1 MCKKSKYAAL
11 PILVLLVCVSLQIH
25 STEESLKK
33 AVAEGQRR
41 ALVVAQRG
49 KSMEELGTSKI
60 TRLPVISRSSEQLDQ
75 LRSSDGPAP
84 FSRETREVSARGQ
97 GRDGNAEDVPQQEEP
112 GTGPITQGHTPN
124 QTQRRSNPDP
134 GEDLCVP
141 TRASSG
147 STSPTSPSSWR
158 ISPLPASHSLPSSR
172 PPSETLSNPPSPRG
186 LEAGEGGSRSVP
198 LSPTQ
203 TKAPC
208 ESRCGTR

>member
-1 MCKKSKYAAL
+1 MN
-11 PILVLLVCVSLQIH
+11 

-60 TRLPVISRSSEQLDQ
+60 TRLPAISKSSEQLDQ
-75 LRSSDGPAP
+75 LRSSDGPAG
-84 FSRETREVSARGQ
+84 FSRETRKVWEAQGQ
-97 GRDGNAEDVPQQEEP
+97 KRDGDAEDVPQQAAQEP
-112 GTGPITQGHTPN
+112 GTVPITQGHT

-134 GEDLCVP
+134 EEDFCVP

-147 STSPTSPSSWR
+147 STSPTSPSSCR

-198 LSPTQ
+198 PSPTQ
-203 TKAPC
+203 TQAPC

>member
-1 MCKKSKYAAL
+1 MS
-11 PILVLLVCVSLQIH
+11 PIFVLLVCVSLQIN

-41 ALVVAQRG
+41 ALVLAQRG

-75 LRSSDGPAP
+75 LRSSDGPAA
-84 FSRETREVSARGQ
+84 FGRETRKVSVFAEDRQAQGQ
-97 GRDGNAEDVPQQEEP
+97 ERDGNAEDVRLQAAQEP
-112 GTGPITQGHTPN
+112 GTVPITQGHMPN
-124 QTQRRSNPDP
+124 QTQRRSSPDP

-147 STSPTSPSSWR
+147 STSPTSPSSCR
-158 ISPLPASHSLPSSR
+158 ISPLPASLPSSR

-186 LEAGEGGSRSVP
+186 LEAGEGGSRSFP
-198 LSPTQ
+198 PSPTQ